1 MSDDSKK
8 NTLKKASLV
17 VATRLENHL
26 KDNPDALNKIQEA
39 WREHNQMSFQLKAL
53 EKQNDKE
60 IRLMTMKYEQTRE
73 ILQMVFGERQTAL
86 NAHYAALDDALKSDD
101 REIILASLRGISSIV
116 SQNPLESFSEFC
128 KVWDNK
134 DETLYLDF

>member
-1 MSDDSKK
+1 
-8 NTLKKASLV
+8 
-17 VATRLENHL
+17 
-26 KDNPDALNKIQEA
+26 
-39 WREHNQMSFQLKAL
+39 MSFQLKAL

>member
-1 MSDDSKK
+1 MSDNTKK
-8 NTLKKASLV
+8 NTLKKVYNV
-17 VATRLENHL
+17 VSTKLDVILQE
-26 KDNPDALNKIQEA
+26 NPDILNKIQET
-39 WREHNQMSFQLKAL
+39 WTEHKRMSCHLKAL

-73 ILQMVFGERQTAL
+73 ILQLVFGERQTAL

-128 KVWDNK
+128 KIWDNK